1 VLSNMD
7 PAVLDEIAT
16 KAENEL
22 PVGAKFGV
30 FIATD
35 KDGVDVE
42 VIARVIGTGETGKP
56 QVKLVGAYHLD
67 LEVMPGEQRE
77 NKVGVKIVG
86 VI

>member
-1 VLSNMD
+1 MLSNMD

-22 PVGAKFGV
+22 PVGAKLGV

-35 KDGVDVE
+35 KDGLDVE
-42 VIARVIGTGETGKP
+42 VIARVVGTGETGKP
-56 QVKLVGAYHLD
+56 QIKVVGAYHID
-67 LEVMPGEQRE
+67 LEVKEGEQID